1 MHAHL
6 RNTQTTQE
14 KIKELE
20 TLTHVTITYECKFFV
35 DIDIE
40 SGVTGEVLAMVQHNW
55 LLYDDNNFEI
65 IIFRKDDHDKKVSI
79 PLKCLD
85 CLFSL

>member
-35 DIDIE
+35 DIEIE
-40 SGVTGEVLAMVQHNW
+40 TGVAGEVLAMVQHNW
-55 LLYDDNNFEI
+55 LIDDDNNYELV
-65 IIFRKDDHDKKVSI
+65 IFRKDNHDNKVSI

-85 CLFSL
+85 CLLSL